1 MSWFDLSSWFE
12 PVWRWLEVMQL
23 GSPPNSTMFI
33 LGVSV
38 LLTLITLTANKLLID
53 VKKLK
58 ELREEVS
65 AWQRDYNLARR
76 SGDKQAE
83 MKLKRKQAR
92 ISQLQAA
99 MLRQQMKL
107 MLIFFAP
114 FAIIFYALSGF
125 YKESIVVWA
134 PYWLPFITTS
144 IEDQVYGLQYG
155 LQFFWWYLISSFTV
169 NLPMTRLL
177 GLSYSMGE

>member
-1 MSWFDLSSWFE
+1 MSWFDWSSWFG
-12 PVWRWLEVMQL
+12 PVWRWLGDMGL
-23 GSPPNSTMFI
+23 LLPPKSTIFI

-38 LLTLITLTANKLLID
+38 ALTLITLTANKLLID

-58 ELREEVS
+58 ELREEIS
-65 AWQRDYNLARR
+65 TWQRDYNLAKR

-92 ISQLQAA
+92 ISQLQAG

-125 YKESIVVWA
+125 YGNNIVVST

-144 IEDQVYGLQYG
+144 IGDQVYGLK
-155 LQFFWWYLISSFTV
+155 FFWWYLISSFTI

-177 GLSYSMGE
+177 GLSFAGE

>member
-1 MSWFDLSSWFE
+1 MSWFDLSGLFE
-12 PVWRWLEVMQL
+12 PVWRWLADMHL
-23 GSPPNSTMFI
+23 GSPPQSTIFV

-38 LLTLITLTANKLLID
+38 ILALITLTANKFLVD

-65 AWQRDYNLARR
+65 AWQREFNQARR

-92 ISQLQAA
+92 ISQLQATL
-99 MLRQQMKL
+99 LRQQMKL

-125 YKESIVVWA
+125 YDGRIVVWA

-144 IEDQVYGLQYG
+144 ITTPKGVEYG

-177 GLSYSMGE
+177 GLSYTGD

>member
-12 PVWRWLEVMQL
+12 PVWRWLAVMQL
-23 GSPPNSTMFI
+23 GSPPKSTIFI

-38 LLTLITLTANKLLID
+38 VLTLITLTANKLLID

-65 AWQRDYNLARR
+65 TWQRDYNLARR
-76 SGDKQAE
+76 GGDKQAE
-83 MKLKRKQAR
+83 MKLKRRQAR

-125 YKESIVVWA
+125 YKDIVVWT
-134 PYWLPFITTS
+134 PYWLPYITSTG
-144 IEDQVYGLQYG
+144 EQGDGMH
-155 LQFFWWYLISSFTV
+155 FFWWYLISSFTI